1 MSDQF
6 SHAEKPLNPLLK
18 MATLAGIETAV
29 RFLIRRGD
37 DINAKDGNGRTPL
50 IIAAIKGHAEIC
62 RILLDSGA
70 DPEKSDNYGNS
81 ALSIA
86 INSGI
91 PELVSLFVPA
101 PIESSGAHLEV
112 NDSLSQVKSEAIQ
125 FSGSSKECL
134 DISLWETEDG
144 TIIPVHDTECL
155 AQEQAIQRKM
165 SVHIPINTDIEWMDV
180 EINLPT
186 IQRKRRRRN
195 DLDEEELDAT
205 RSLFMVA
212 LRYGFIPKS
221 FISTAAL
228 RNDGE
233 FDTEFESQLEITLG
247 SLGIVIDDE
256 VWEWLSATDT
266 GFVDEGMEDT
276 VDEAIA
282 FLSELIHQD
291 NDPLKVY
298 VKDMGVEKLLSQE
311 EEICLAKHV
320 EESLGEA
327 ISVVACS
334 SAAISELLDVAF
346 RIKRGEVPPE
356 FMIDREFPS
365 QAEYREMDETPQST
379 PDIIEED
386 DISEDDDNLKESAD
400 FHDFSGSIE
409 RVRKLFD
416 ELSPR
421 NQGEI
426 LEVLKSLHLSWSFL
440 QYLCDALK
448 ESGNA
453 PESLRALSDALE
465 KAQSA
470 KWHMTEANL
479 RLVVSIAKKYMHRG
493 LTFSDL
499 IQEGNIGLMK
509 AVDKFDYRRGFK
521 FSTYATWWIRQAIT
535 RAIADQAR
543 IIRVPVHMVE
553 VINQIERA
561 QREVEE
567 KTGYPAN
574 IGEISDILSMPL
586 ERVVKAVRASRE
598 MVSLSLPDPIGNN
611 LINIEDTLVDENM
624 GPEQIIMQASL
635 RDAICEALGS
645 LNDKQAKVLELR
657 FGLDGSGDRTLE
669 ECGQILGGLTRER
682 IRQIEA
688 QALLKLRHPIRS
700 GKLRTFMENRKEEII
715 STAFS
720 LHQTE
725 SLRSSVKNT
734 KEKKDNDDS

>member
-1 MSDQF
+1 MSDQP
-6 SHAEKPLNPLLK
+6 SRAEKPLNPLLK

-29 RFLIRRGD
+29 RFFIRRGD
-37 DINAKDGNGRTPL
+37 DINATDGNGQTPL
-50 IIAAIKGHAEIC
+50 ILAAMKGHVEIC

-70 DPEKSDNYGNS
+70 NPEKSDNYGNS
-81 ALSIA
+81 APTIA
-86 INSGI
+86 INSGL
-91 PELVSLFVPA
+91 PELVSLFIPS
-101 PIESSGAHLEV
+101 PIESSGIQLEV
-112 NDSLSQVKSEAIQ
+112 NDSLLQVNSEVIQ

-134 DISLWETEDG
+134 DISLWETEDS

-165 SVHIPINTDIEWMDV
+165 SIHIPINTDMEWMDV

-186 IQRKRRRRN
+186 IQRRRRRRN

-205 RSLFMVA
+205 RSLFLVA

-247 SLGIVIDDE
+247 SLGIVNDDE

-266 GFVDEGMEDT
+266 GFVDEGMGDT
-276 VDEAIA
+276 ADEAIA

-291 NDPLKVY
+291 NDPLKIY
-298 VKDMGVEKLLSQE
+298 VKDMGVEKLLSHE
-311 EEICLAKHV
+311 EEICLAKHM

-346 RIKRGEVPPE
+346 RIKCGEVRPE
-356 FMIDREFPS
+356 FMIDKEFPS
-365 QAEYREMDETPQST
+365 QAEYREMDETLQSI

-386 DISEDDDNLKESAD
+386 DISEEDSLKEGQDS
-400 FHDFSGSIE
+400 HDFSNSIE
-409 RVRKLFD
+409 TVRKLFH

-421 NQGEI
+421 NQSEMHE
-426 LEVLKSLHLSWSFL
+426 LLKNLHLSWSFL
-440 QYLCDALK
+440 EYLRNALK
-448 ESGNA
+448 ASGNA
-453 PESLRALSDALE
+453 PESLGALSDALE
-465 KAQSA
+465 NARSA
-470 KWHMTEANL
+470 KWRMTEANL
-479 RLVVSIAKKYMHRG
+479 RLVVSIAKKYLHRG
-493 LTFSDL
+493 LPFSDL

-553 VINQIERA
+553 IINQVERV
-561 QREVEE
+561 QSEVEE
-567 KTGYPAN
+567 KTGYPADV
-574 IGEISDILSMPL
+574 GEISDILSIPL
-586 ERVVKAVRASRE
+586 ERVAKAVRASRE
-598 MVSLSLPDPIGNN
+598 IVSISLPDPIGND
-611 LINIEDTLVDENM
+611 LTNIEDTLVDENM
-624 GPEQIIMQASL
+624 GPEQIIMLAAL

-700 GKLRTFMENRKEEII
+700 GKLRTFMKNRKEE
-715 STAFS
+715 
-720 LHQTE
+720 
-725 SLRSSVKNT
+725 
-734 KEKKDNDDS
+734 KDNDDS